1 MAGRERRSKESRYE
15 ELIDTSA
22 RIFAAHGYKDTT
34 IQDIAREMKMT
45 SAAIYYYI
53 ESKDD
58 ILYEIWRR
66 AGQKLQSSIDEIA
79 KKKLSPEEKIR
90 SFFRSHLNLIMQDK
104 PIFEVLILQRSR
116 LPMVGRDAL
125 EEDERKYLETL
136 ADIIQSVPAGRL
148 RFKEPKILALGALA
162 MLNGVIRWYSQADR
176 LSLDDVADL
185 YFETFMHGLLK

>member
-136 ADIIQSVPAGRL
+136 TDIIQSVPVGRL

>member
-1 MAGRERRSKESRYE
+1 MSRESQQGTEDPRYVWLSAKQVARRYGMTVEWVYKCRDLRPYGTKFGKYLRFRLSDIHKFEEGRENARRGWTKEFLMRPDY
-15 ELIDTSA
+15 
-22 RIFAAHGYKDTT
+22 R
-34 IQDIAREMKMT
+34 
-45 SAAIYYYI
+45 AI
-53 ESKDD
+53 
-58 ILYEIWRR
+58 L
-66 AGQKLQSSIDEIA
+66 
-79 KKKLSPEEKIR
+79 
-90 SFFRSHLNLIMQDK
+90 QDK